1 MEIILSLIPFFIA
14 MFFFHSS
21 LASLVS
27 LPMKNSENQNKSPE
41 ENKTDSPDNLP
52 ENIVQNIFTFLPIKN
67 AIVIA
72 STVSPRYKSSWRYNR
87 RFLFDSDFHSR
98 YSQPDLAAMVDHL
111 FNSHKGD
118 EIKTFKL
125 HIDPIG
131 IEALLKRWLHICTEK
146 NLEDLELHLYQPGF
160 TVEFSVFN
168 ALHKLKTLKLVN
180 CAIQLIEVP
189 NGLQFL
195 QTLSLCNLHITE
207 DMFDVLIEHCKMLEI
222 IDLINCSTINN
233 LNLNAREN
241 KHFKKLRL
249 VECPNLEKIE
259 IDSPTLR
266 SIFYHGNFCTV
277 RIAEGM
283 KLYEAFF
290 YFIPSTHYIQSTP
303 LEALVEDL
311 SNVSILTTTPL
322 LIEVNIH
329 VCLVYL
335 FTFNSLL
342 FHLIS

>member
-1 MEIILSLIPFFIA
+1 MEILLSLIPFFIA

-52 ENIVQNIFTFLPIKN
+52 ENIVQKIFTFLPIKN

-72 STVSPRYKSSWRYNR
+72 STVSPRYKSSWRHNR

-98 YSQPDLAAMVDHL
+98 YSQQDLTAMVDHL
-111 FNSHKGD
+111 FSSHEGD

-125 HIDPIG
+125 HIDPVG
-131 IEALLKRWLHICTEK
+131 IEALLKRWLHICTQK
-146 NLEDLELHLYQPGF
+146 DLEDLELHLYQPGF
-160 TVEFSVFN
+160 IIEFSVFN

-180 CAIQLIEVP
+180 CAIQLTEVP
-189 NGLQFL
+189 SGLQFL

-241 KHFKKLRL
+241 KHLKKLRL
-249 VECPNLEKIE
+249 VECPNLKKIE

-266 SIFYHGNFCTV
+266 SMFYHGNFCAI
-277 RIAEGM
+277 RIAQGM

-322 LIEVNIH
+322 PIEVYIH
-329 VCLVYL
+329 V
-335 FTFNSLL
+335 
-342 FHLIS
+342 